1 LVYFCVV
8 MSKAERTRQLIIEKA
23 ALIINRK
30 GMAGTSISDIMDATK
45 LAKGGVY
52 GNFESKEEICAEAFD
67 YLLNNVNNTIRASLS
82 EKTSAK
88 EQLFGLLDYYK
99 TAPLR
104 EDHYGCPLL
113 NFGTEADDTNPVI
126 KEKVSKAISEYQARI
141 AKIVRKGIETGEF
154 KPDFDASLFAVKAF
168 TMIEG
173 AILVCR
179 VQGSVRQM
187 RIITDI
193 LRKEIEDNSL

>member
-1 LVYFCVV
+1 MVYFCIV

-67 YLLNNVNNTIRASLS
+67 YLHNNVMTAIRASLS
-82 EKTSAK
+82 DKASAR
-88 EQLFGLLDYYK
+88 EQLLGLLDYYK
-99 TAPLR
+99 NAPLKD
-104 EDHYGCPLL
+104 DHYGCPLL
-113 NFGTEADDTNPVI
+113 NFGTEADDTNPII
-126 KEKVSKAISEYQARI
+126 KEKVSKAITESQARI

-154 KPDFDASLFAVKAF
+154 KPGFDASLFAVKAF

-179 VQGSVRQM
+179 VQGSNRQM
-187 RIITDI
+187 RIITNI

>member
-1 LVYFCVV
+1 MVYFCIV

-67 YLLNNVNNTIRASLS
+67 YLHSNVMTAIRASLS
-82 EKTSAK
+82 DKASAR
-88 EQLFGLLDYYK
+88 EQLLGLLDYYK
-99 TAPLR
+99 NAPLKD
-104 EDHYGCPLL
+104 DHYGCPLL
-113 NFGTEADDTNPVI
+113 NFGTEADDTNPII
-126 KEKVSKAISEYQARI
+126 KEKVSKAITESQARI

-154 KPDFDASLFAVKAF
+154 KPGFDASLFAVKAF

-179 VQGSVRQM
+179 VQGSNRQM

>member
-1 LVYFCVV
+1 

-67 YLLNNVNNTIRASLS
+67 YLHNNVMTAIRASLS
-82 EKTSAK
+82 DKTSAR
-88 EQLFGLLDYYK
+88 EQLLGLLDYYK
-99 TAPLR
+99 NAPLKD
-104 EDHYGCPLL
+104 DHYGCPLL
-113 NFGTEADDTNPVI
+113 NFGTEADDTNPII
-126 KEKVSKAISEYQARI
+126 KEKVSKAITESQARI
-141 AKIVRKGIETGEF
+141 AKIVRKGIETGEL
-154 KPDFDASLFAVKAF
+154 KPDFDASLFSVKAF

-179 VQGSVRQM
+179 VHGNNRQM

>member
-1 LVYFCVV
+1 

-126 KEKVSKAISEYQARI
+126 KEKVSKAITEYQARI
-141 AKIVRKGIETGEF
+141 AKIVRKGIEAGEF
-154 KPDFDASLFAVKAF
+154 KPGFDASQFAVKAF

-179 VQGSVRQM
+179 VQGSIRQM